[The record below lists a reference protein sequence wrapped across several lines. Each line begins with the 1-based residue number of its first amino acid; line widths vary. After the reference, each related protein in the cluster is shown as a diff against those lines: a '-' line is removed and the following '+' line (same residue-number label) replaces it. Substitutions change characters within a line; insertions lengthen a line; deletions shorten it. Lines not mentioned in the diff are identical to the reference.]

1 MALQDK
7 HDTKLIIY
15 MNIKTNIM
23 TFKLKTDEVN
33 QLKNLIYDYIDRI
46 GGFDQ
51 LSDELKAVLDKI
63 RVINAKKVSKER
75 STL

>member
-1 MALQDK
+1 MTLELTNRQVSLLQD
-7 HDTKLIIY
+7 LI
-15 MNIKTNIM
+15 
-23 TFKLKTDEVN
+23 FEE
-33 QLKNLIYDYIDRI
+33 IDQV

>member
-1 MALQDK
+1 MTL
-7 HDTKLIIY
+7 KL
-15 MNIKTNIM
+15 NTH
-23 TFKLKTDEVN
+23 EVN
-33 QLKNLIYDYIDRI
+33 QVKYLIFDKIDQV

>member
-1 MALQDK
+1 
-7 HDTKLIIY
+7 
-15 MNIKTNIM
+15 M

-33 QLKNLIYDYIDRI
+33 QLKYLIFDKIDEI

-51 LSDELKAVLDKI
+51 LSDELKAVLRKFSDK
-63 RVINAKKVSKER
+63 SR

>member
-1 MALQDK
+1 MHL
-7 HDTKLIIY
+7 KL
-15 MNIKTNIM
+15 NTH
-23 TFKLKTDEVN
+23 EVN
-33 QLKNLIYDYIDRI
+33 QVKYLIFDKIDQV

-51 LSDELKAVLDKI
+51 LSDELKAVLEKI